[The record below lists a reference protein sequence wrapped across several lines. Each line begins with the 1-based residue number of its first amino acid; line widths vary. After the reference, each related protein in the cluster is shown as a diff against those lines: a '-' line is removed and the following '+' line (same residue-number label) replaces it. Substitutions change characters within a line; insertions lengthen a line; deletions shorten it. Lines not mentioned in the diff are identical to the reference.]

1 MELID
6 VNLNKQ
12 SDMHCLKQFYDE
24 VYVYEFTD
32 ENEIE
37 TYENIIKSIEN
48 ISDECDYH
56 VLLLKLKN
64 RVIGGVIFD
73 YFPKIKS
80 AVVEF
85 LAISKKYQGKKYG
98 TLLFEKSLKLIKKNG
113 QELDYIFADIN
124 KYDESIKSM
133 NYLYFWKSLN
143 FKIINFDYLQP
154 ALGKGKKE
162 VNYLNLIFNS
172 YENKS
177 LKKEV
182 LTNFLLHYAKYSM
195 RIINPEKNLTIIK
208 LLQNVEKIKDIKLSK
223 II

>member
-6 VNLNKQ
+6 IDLSKQ

-48 ISDECDYH
+48 RSDECDYH

-85 LAISKKYQGKKYG
+85 IAISKKYQRKKYG

-113 QELDYIFADIN
+113 QELDYIFAEIN

-177 LKKEV
+177 LNKEV

>member
-32 ENEIE
+32 KNEIE
-37 TYENIIKSIEN
+37 AYENIIKSIEN

-85 LAISKKYQGKKYG
+85 IAISKKYQGKKYG

-113 QELDYIFADIN
+113 QELDY
-124 KYDESIKSM
+124 
-133 NYLYFWKSLN
+133 
-143 FKIINFDYLQP
+143 
-154 ALGKGKKE
+154 
-162 VNYLNLIFNS
+162 V
-172 YENKS
+172 
-177 LKKEV
+177 
-182 LTNFLLHYAKYSM
+182 
-195 RIINPEKNLTIIK
+195 KN
-208 LLQNVEKIKDIKLSK
+208 
-223 II
+223 